1 MQVIDALLAAGAA
14 LEKGA
19 GCSSALMVAVEN
31 GKLDVTSCVSGGASS
46 QKWAVATP
54 QGSNA
59 STIKQAGT
67 DQCVALR
74 TTPRYNTQPPLSR
87 PGGW

>member
-1 MQVIDALLAAGAA
+1 MQADGTIRSVMDAKCLT
-14 LEKGA
+14 
-19 GCSSALMVAVEN
+19 MTN

-46 QKWAVATP
+46 QKWAVA

-74 TTPRYNTQPPLSR
+74 TTPRYNAQPPLSR

>member
-1 MQVIDALLAAGAA
+1 MQADGTIRSVMDGKCLT
-14 LEKGA
+14 
-19 GCSSALMVAVEN
+19 MTN
-31 GKLDVTSCVSGGASS
+31 GKLDVTSCVSGSSS

-74 TTPRYNTQPPLSR
+74 TTPRYNAQPPLSR

>member
-1 MQVIDALLAAGAA
+1 MQADGTIRSVMDAKCLTLTNA
-14 LEKGA
+14 
-19 GCSSALMVAVEN
+19 
-31 GKLDVTSCVSGGASS
+31 KLDVTSCVSGDASS
-46 QKWAVATP
+46 QKWAVTTP
-54 QGSNA
+54 EGSNA

-74 TTPRYNTQPPLSR
+74 TTPRYNAQPPLSR

>member
-1 MQVIDALLAAGAA
+1 MQADDTIRSVMDAKCLTLTNA
-14 LEKGA
+14 
-19 GCSSALMVAVEN
+19 
-31 GKLDVTSCVSGGASS
+31 KLDVTSCVSGGASS

-74 TTPRYNTQPPLSR
+74 TTPRYNAQPPLSR